1 MIAQKK
7 AENWESGADQSADKA
22 YPDFLNM

>member
-22 YPDFLNM
+22 YPDF